1 MTFQLCSVSNQYLSI
16 SMTSVRLRSFKLN
29 EFYVQSDLSTVSK
42 VNDEFIRNPTEL
54 CELLS
59 NTHAQAFT
67 GCDWNEYVASSLNTY
82 ALADLEF
89 TLNIVGNSIRPLK
102 FSFGSSCDRM
112 LANPNK
118 Y

>member
-1 MTFQLCSVSNQYLSI
+1 M
-16 SMTSVRLRSFKLN
+16 
-29 EFYVQSDLSTVSK
+29 QSDLSTVSK
-42 VNDEFIRNPTEL
+42 VSDEFMRNPAEL

-67 GCDWNEYVASSLNTY
+67 GCDWNEYIASSFNTY

-102 FSFGSSCDRM
+102 LFFGSSCGRM